1 MSPCRHSS
9 TGTLHQSTT
18 NHRCNL
24 QGVTSSAR
32 LPGGSWHVTNN
43 TWQEAWQHNV
53 GLIHTAVLVAAH
65 VAIRHLTTAN
75 GIRSTAATHGS
86 TSQQEH
92 RHGHNGSTRHHH
104 IGRTSEHG
112 HVSRTFRHEPT
123 ETKNAPGSRSDFH
136 PGSVPPYPE
145 QTTYGRTH
153 GHTVS
158 GTTSNRPPRH
168 DTPTFHAH
176 HGHNGS
182 GRGHTYTTAQKK
194 PLTAFFRRGLF
205 LYSVTSF
212 TISSAVFPSLA
223 FRNFALASPRFTS
236 GMCFSASLSNL
247 ASPGVNLFNRSKIA
261 KP

>member
-1 MSPCRHSS
+1 MSAR
-9 TGTLHQSTT
+9 LHMERYTRTPPTT
-18 NHRCNL
+18 DRCHI
-24 QGVTSSAR
+24 QGVTSSAVFRVNMARYPQCLAGIMGSRHHVCR
-32 LPGGSWHVTNN
+32 LN
-43 TWQEAWQHNV
+43 
-53 GLIHTAVLVAAH
+53 
-65 VAIRHLTTAN
+65 
-75 GIRSTAATHGS
+75 HGS
-86 TSQQEH
+86 TSPPEH
-92 RHGHNGSTRHHH
+92 RHCGHKLQHMAYLRRNGHDITTTPGTPDTFTYHNGSTYHHH
-104 IGRTSEHG
+104 TGRTSEHG

-194 PLTAFFRRGLF
+194 PLTAFF
-205 LYSVTSF
+205 
-212 TISSAVFPSLA
+212 P
-223 FRNFALASPRFTS
+223 
-236 GMCFSASLSNL
+236 
-247 ASPGVNLFNRSKIA
+247 
-261 KP
+261 